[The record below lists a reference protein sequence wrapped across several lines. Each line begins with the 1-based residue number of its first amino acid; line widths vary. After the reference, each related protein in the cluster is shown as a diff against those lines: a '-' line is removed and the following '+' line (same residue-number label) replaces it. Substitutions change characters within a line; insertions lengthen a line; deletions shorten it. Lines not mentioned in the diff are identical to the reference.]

1 MNSEHIY
8 RKFAGYYDS
17 YTKGFRKDLELYRSF
32 CHKSDNILEVG
43 CGTGRVLENLMNA
56 GYKVTGVD
64 ISEEMLDIARQ
75 KLSFFLKSG
84 TLRLKKH
91 SLADR
96 PLPELFN
103 KVLITFYTFN
113 YVLDR
118 PEAFLKN
125 TYLSM
130 ANGGSILIDMFYPKT
145 RVNPDMENVWTSHSL
160 VHKNKTIE
168 YKDKRRLLG
177 DVEERIQIFIENGK
191 ETRIKT
197 LRKYHSKNAIKTM
210 LENCGFSNIRV
221 FNTYSADG
229 FVNIG
234 EDTPVPKHNFL
245 VRATKY

>member
-1 MNSEHIY
+1 MNSEHTY

-17 YTKGFRKDLELYRSF
+17 YTKGFREDLELYRSF

-43 CGTGRVLENLMNA
+43 CGTGRILEYLMNA

-75 KLSFFLKSG
+75 RLSFFLESG
-84 TLRLKKH
+84 TLRLKKRN
-91 SLADR
+91 LADR

-118 PEAFLKN
+118 SEAFLKN

-145 RVNPDMENVWTSHSL
+145 WVNPDLENVWMSHSL
-160 VHKNKTIE
+160 VHKNKMIE

-177 DVEERIQIFIENGK
+177 DVEERIQVFIENGK

-210 LENCGFSNIRV
+210 LENCGFSNVRV
-221 FNTYSADG
+221 SNTYSTGG

-234 EDTPVPKHNFL
+234 EDTPVPKNNFL
-245 VRATKY
+245 IRATKY

>member
-1 MNSEHIY
+1 MNSEHTY

-17 YTKGFRKDLELYRSF
+17 YAKGFREDLELYRSF

-43 CGTGRVLENLMNA
+43 CGTGRILEYLMNV

-64 ISEEMLDIARQ
+64 ISEEMLDLARQ
-75 KLSFFLKSG
+75 KLSFFLESG
-84 TLRLKKH
+84 TLRLKKYN
-91 SLADR
+91 LADR
-96 PLPELFN
+96 PLPGLFN

-130 ANGGSILIDMFYPKT
+130 ANGGSIIMDLFYPKT
-145 RVNPDMENVWTSHSL
+145 RVNPDLENVWMSHSL

-168 YKDKRRLLG
+168 YKDKRRLLR

-197 LRKYHSKNAIKTM
+197 LRKYYSRNAIKTM
-210 LENCGFSNIRV
+210 LENCGFSNVRV
-221 FNTYSADG
+221 SNTYSTGG
-229 FVNIG
+229 FVSIG

>member
-1 MNSEHIY
+1 MNSEHTY

-17 YTKGFRKDLELYRSF
+17 YTKGFREDLKLYRSF

-43 CGTGRVLENLMNA
+43 CGTGRILEYLMNA

-75 KLSFFLKSG
+75 RLSFFLESG
-84 TLRLKKH
+84 TLKLKKH
-91 SLADR
+91 NLADR
-96 PLPELFN
+96 LLPELFN

-118 PEAFLKN
+118 SEAFLKN

-130 ANGGSILIDMFYPKT
+130 ANGGSILMDLFYPKT
-145 RVNPDMENVWTSHSL
+145 RVNPDMENIWTSHSL
-160 VHKNKTIE
+160 MHKNKTIE

-177 DVEERIQIFIENGK
+177 DVEERIQLFIENGK

-197 LRKYHSKNAIKTM
+197 LRKYYSRNTIKTM
-210 LENCGFSNIRV
+210 LENCGFSNV
-221 FNTYSADG
+221 MVSNTYSTGG
-229 FVNIG
+229 FANIG
-234 EDTPVPKHNFL
+234 EDTPIPKHNFL